1 MAISLLLRRQSGCS
15 LPALISLIHSN
26 QPLSASVLRNA
37 HFLANQNE
45 LTSVYKISF
54 KEARNTNYRL
64 NFQSSFAS
72 QASSFAFEDYSDDD
86 KTKGYEGPEISR
98 LNIHHNIVSRL
109 SCRGITKL
117 FPIQQAVLEY
127 AMQGRDMIG
136 RAKTGTGKTLA
147 FGIPILDKITR
158 HNENIGP
165 GRDPLALVLA
175 PTRELARQVGK
186 DLSESS
192 MLDTLCVY
200 GGTPIG
206 KQMSYLSRG
215 VDVVV
220 GTPGRV
226 IDLLKRRALNLS
238 SVQFVVLDEAD
249 EMLNVGFEESVEVIL
264 QMLPQNRQTLMFSA
278 TMPDR
283 IRDITRK
290 YMKNPLMIDLVGD
303 SKQKL
308 AEGITL
314 YSVLVDQCSKAGV
327 VGPLVTI
334 N

>member
-1 MAISLLLRRQSGCS
+1 
-15 LPALISLIHSN
+15 
-26 QPLSASVLRNA
+26 
-37 HFLANQNE
+37 
-45 LTSVYKISF
+45 
-54 KEARNTNYRL
+54 
-64 NFQSSFAS
+64 
-72 QASSFAFEDYSDDD
+72 
-86 KTKGYEGPEISR
+86 
-98 LNIHHNIVSRL
+98 
-109 SCRGITKL
+109 
-117 FPIQQAVLEY
+117 
-127 AMQGRDMIG
+127 
-136 RAKTGTGKTLA
+136 
-147 FGIPILDKITR
+147 
-158 HNENIGP
+158 
-165 GRDPLALVLA
+165 
-175 PTRELARQVGK
+175 
-186 DLSESS
+186 

-290 YMKNPLMIDLVGD
+290 YMKNPLMIDLVRLNID
-303 SKQKL
+303 F
-308 AEGITL
+308 IVC
-314 YSVLVDQCSKAGV
+314 VL
-327 VGPLVTI
+327 LLI
-334 N
+334 